1 MRVKKV
7 DTDDSTTWVEEMKY
21 VVDDDMTCEKHA
33 QSIIDFF
40 NSSLRPYEHP
50 RVLVSVV
57 ETENKATLSHNWVK
71 HSLVTEKGG
80 YDVYKCTQCEA
91 TGKRFGL
98 SSGITPDWKFTEK
111 CK

>member
-1 MRVKKV
+1 
-7 DTDDSTTWVEEMKY
+7 MKY
-21 VVDDDMTCEKHA
+21 VVEDHVTSEQHA
-33 QSIIDFF
+33 QSIIDYF
-40 NSSLRPYEHP
+40 NSTLRPREQP

-80 YDVYKCTQCEA
+80 YDIYKCTQCKA
-91 TGKRFGL
+91 TGKKFGL
-98 SSGITPDWKFTEK
+98 SSGVTPDGKFTEK